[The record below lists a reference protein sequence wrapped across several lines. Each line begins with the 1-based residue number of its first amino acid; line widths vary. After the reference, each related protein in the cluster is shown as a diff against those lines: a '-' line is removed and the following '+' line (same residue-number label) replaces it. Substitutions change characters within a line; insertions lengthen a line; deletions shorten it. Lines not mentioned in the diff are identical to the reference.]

1 MSESRSI
8 RALIERAQN
17 VQPLL
22 LTPDEAAV
30 SLRLAPNSVHHLIRD
45 GRLRCIRVPLGG
57 KRQVRRVPVVE
68 LSRFVERLMAEQSEQ
83 SAQAQ
88 VGQ

>member
-1 MSESRSI
+1 MSHSM
-8 RALIERAQN
+8 RALVDRAQH
-17 VQPLL
+17 VEPLL

-30 SLRLAPNSVHHLIRD
+30 RLRLGPDSVHHLIKD
-45 GRLRCIRVPLGG
+45 GKLRCVLVPLSG
-57 KRQVRRVPVVE
+57 KRRVRRVPVVE

-83 SAQAQ
+83 SAQ

>member
-1 MSESRSI
+1 MAESRSI

-30 SLRLAPNSVHHLIRD
+30 SLRLAPNSVHHLIRN
-45 GRLRCIRVPLGG
+45 GKLRCISVPLGG

-83 SAQAQ
+83 SSAQ

>member
-30 SLRLAPNSVHHLIRD
+30 SLRLAPNSVHHLIRS
-45 GRLRCIRVPLGG
+45 GKLRCIRVPLGG

-83 SAQAQ
+83 SSAQ